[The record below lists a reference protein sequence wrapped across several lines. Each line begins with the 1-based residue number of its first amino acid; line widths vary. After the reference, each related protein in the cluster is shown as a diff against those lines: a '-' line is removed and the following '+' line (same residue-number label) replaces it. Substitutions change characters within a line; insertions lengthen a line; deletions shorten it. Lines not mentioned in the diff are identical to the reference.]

1 MKSIRKIDIHT
12 HVRTGTGIKRMG
24 TDTTFAT
31 PEELIGMYKIMGIC
45 KGVIL
50 PGINI
55 ECSDRIQ
62 SNEDVIHVIENY
74 PEHFYWF
81 CNIDP
86 RMGKNSP
93 NTDLSYFISYYK
105 ELGAKGVGE
114 ICCNLYFDD
123 PYVENLF
130 FHCEKNNMPVIFHI
144 GHKIGECYGLVDD
157 LGLPRLEKELQKYPD
172 LKFLGHSQAFWSEIS
187 MDINDETRKKCNS
200 GKVIPGRVVELMRK
214 YPNLCGDIS
223 AHSGYNAITRDPG
236 FGYAFIEEFQD
247 KLYFGTDIC
256 APGDYPNLYNW
267 LDEALK
273 NNKISYTAYKKIC
286 YENAAILLEI

>member
-1 MKSIRKIDIHT
+1 MKTIKKIDIHA
-12 HVRTGTGIKRMG
+12 HVRMGSGIKRMG

-31 PEELIGMYKIMGIC
+31 PEQLIEMYKIMGIC

-55 ECSDRIQ
+55 ECSDRVQ
-62 SNEDVIHVIENY
+62 SNEDVMHIIEKY
-74 PEHFYWF
+74 PEYFYWF

-105 ELGAKGVGE
+105 ELGVRGVGE
-114 ICCNLYFDD
+114 ICANLYFDD

-130 FHCEKNNMPVIFHI
+130 FHCEKNQMPVIFHI
-144 GHKIGECYGLVDD
+144 GYKIGECYGLVDD
-157 LGLPRLEKELQKYPD
+157 LGLPRLEKELQKFPN

-187 MDINDETRKKCNS
+187 SDIDNETRRKCNT
-200 GKVIPGRVVELMRK
+200 GKVRPGRVVELMRK

-223 AHSGYNAITRDPG
+223 AHSGYNALTRDPE

-256 APGDYPNLYNW
+256 SPGDCENLYSW
-267 LDEALK
+267 LDEAAS
-273 NNKISYTAYKKIC
+273 NNKISYTAYNKIC
-286 YENAAILLEI
+286 MDNSAILLGI